1 MATPK
6 QIHTD
11 NAPAAVG
18 AYSQALASPNMVF
31 TSGQLPIDPATG
43 KMPEDISEQAKQSLT
58 NVKSILEA
66 AGTGMHKVLKTTV
79 YLTDINNFAAVNT
92 VYETFFAN
100 PFPARSCFAVKDL
113 PLGAKVEIEVVAML

>member
-1 MATPK
+1 MTAPK
-6 QIHTD
+6 QIDT
-11 NAPAAVG
+11 NKAPAAVG

-31 TSGQLPIDPATG
+31 TSGQLPIDPVSG
-43 KMPEDISEQAKQSLT
+43 KMPEDIGYQAKQSLT

-66 AGTGMHKVLKTTV
+66 AGTDMGKVLKTTV
-79 YLTDINNFAAVNT
+79 YLTDIKDFAAVNA
-92 VYETFFAN
+92 VYETFFAK